1 MRSVLKNDAGR
12 LVRACVVAIA
22 AWACAPT
29 PAPAQ
34 DAPTESSPVRAEL
47 NLSAARKSGDA
58 RPVIGAYYYP
68 WYGVNDRP
76 LDHDWYNLLRVKLEP
91 PQQPR
96 AGMYR
101 SDDPKTIA
109 EHIAQNRR
117 ATVDF
122 WAVSWWG
129 PDSATDR
136 TFREAILKHPDAD
149 QLRYAVLYESTGRL
163 GPMNRPRYDNLGD
176 DFAYLKEHV
185 FPDPRYLR
193 INGRPVVFVYLS
205 REYFRNRGLDE
216 LAAARQRAGDVYI
229 VGDDVFG
236 PNYKGDWARAF
247 DAVTAYDVYGQS
259 AGPHGATRRAIATLA
274 AGYAQARAA
283 ANSAGVG
290 FMPAVAPGYNDRA
303 VREGHAGAP
312 RYFVDEPA
320 SQEGDFFREIIRDAA
335 LPNLDDRCGR
345 IMMVTSFNEWYEDS
359 QIEATAGTQEVAS
372 TDNSATKSDFTGGD
386 RYADYGDLY
395 LDILRDETSESALR
409 GD

>member
-1 MRSVLKNDAGR
+1 
-12 LVRACVVAIA
+12 
-22 AWACAPT
+22 
-29 PAPAQ
+29 
-34 DAPTESSPVRAEL
+34 VRAEL